1 MNSTEKA
8 FSEKLLPLLPD
19 GAKVIVAFS
28 GGCDS
33 LALLS
38 MCVSVLERGR
48 VLPVYVNHNLR
59 PHDELEKEI
68 GLNRYNCSLL
78 GVKLTERTLEKG
90 RVRSLA
96 SKRGGGLEDAARAL
110 RYEILQSERE
120 AEGASF
126 ILTAHHRQD
135 QIETVLMRLSAGSPA
150 TSLAGISA
158 FDPNRL
164 IIRPLLDF
172 DRSQLEE
179 YLVSRGLKW
188 STDSTNSDALFE
200 RNHVRNEVIPA
211 IKAIF
216 PGYEKTLLN
225 LSEQVRTELEKLDFG
240 SLSTDRIPLDSF
252 EGKSALQRMAMLFGM
267 WDHVFGE
274 KELPMSL
281 VDRVLRALEEKEDCT
296 EGSNGALFSIYHGDL
311 YLTDPQ
317 ADEQFLS
324 FEQKL
329 DHGKDT
335 TVILPGD
342 LVLWTGD
349 DAEGLGDEKSV
360 RLDSS
365 LFKGD
370 AVIRFAREGDRIRLK
385 DGSKQVK
392 RLLQDMGV
400 PPFLRSRVP
409 VIADSDGL
417 CAVFGRLYGGKDRIC
432 VKFRTSLV
440 GSPFP
445 LYIVTKG

>member
-38 MCVSVLERGR
+38 MCVSALGKER
-48 VLPVYVNHNLR
+48 VFPVYVNHNLR
-59 PHDELEKEI
+59 PQDELEKEI
-68 GLNRYNCSLL
+68 ELNRCNCSLL
-78 GVKLTERTLEKG
+78 GVELTERTLEKG
-90 RVRSLA
+90 QVRSLA
-96 SKRGGGLEDAARAL
+96 TERGGGLEDAARAL
-110 RYEILQSERE
+110 RYEILQGERE
-120 AEGASF
+120 TEEASC

-135 QIETVLMRLSAGSPA
+135 QIETILMRLSAGSPA

-158 FDPNRL
+158 FDPNRF

-179 YLVSRGLKW
+179 YLIIKGLKW
-188 STDSTNSDALFE
+188 STDSTNSDASFE

-211 IKAIF
+211 IQDIF
-216 PGYEKTLLN
+216 PEYEKTLLN
-225 LSEQVRTELEKLDFG
+225 LSEQVREELEKLDFR
-240 SLSTDRIPLDSF
+240 SLSTDRISLDSF
-252 EGKSALQRMAMLFGM
+252 EGRSALQRMAMLFCM

-281 VDRVLRALEEKEDCT
+281 VDRVLCALEEKNDCT

-317 ADEQFLS
+317 ADAQFLS
-324 FEQKL
+324 FEQRIEP
-329 DHGKDT
+329 GKDMN
-335 TVILPGD
+335 VILPGD
-342 LVLWTGD
+342 LVLRTGSL
-349 DAEGLGDEKSV
+349 AEGLGDGKSI

-365 LFKGD
+365 LFAEN
-370 AVIRFAREGDRIRLK
+370 AVVRFAREGDRIRLK
-385 DGSKQVK
+385 DGSKPVK
-392 RLLQDMGV
+392 RLLQDMGI
-400 PPFLRSRVP
+400 PSFLRNRVP

-417 CAVFGRLYGGKDRIC
+417 CAVFGRVCGGKDRIC
-432 VKFRTSLV
+432 VKFITSLV
-440 GSPFP
+440 GSRFP